1 MATLLFNCFIFS
13 AIFRACTWIEKVPG
27 ATGVISNISAENGL
41 GFTNADLPREGQ
53 SHNKALHISIECKG
67 TTLSHVL
74 VDTGSSL
81 NVLPKSALMKIDYAG
96 VEIRPSDL
104 IVKAFDGSKRS
115 VFGEV
120 DLPVKIDPQTFIV
133 TFYVMDIHPA
143 YFCLLGRPW
152 IHGAGA
158 VTSTLHQKLKY
169 PASGKIVTVCGEEE
183 YMVSQLSSYKYV
195 EVEGEV
201 HETPCQAFEAVQ
213 VVNIPQKKQVVT
225 MTSLKDAKAVI
236 EAGHPEGW
244 GRVLDLPPK
253 FNKMGLGYDV
263 HQPNEDAKNKKTI
276 QFRSAGYE
284 EINMVGDEV
293 EDDNFDKWIK
303 PTVPEQTSQNWTTE
317 DISLVTFAQE

>member
-1 MATLLFNCFIFS
+1 MKLLS
-13 AIFRACTWIEKVPG
+13 TAYVPQEISVNQLE
-27 ATGVISNISAENGL
+27 GVISSISAENGL
-41 GFTNADLPREGQ
+41 GFTNADLLREGLN
-53 SHNKALHISIECKG
+53 HNKALHISIECKG

-81 NVLPKSALMKIDYAG
+81 NVLPKNALMKIDYAG
-96 VEIRPSDL
+96 VEIRPNDL

-120 DLPVKIDPQTFIV
+120 DLPVKIGPQTFMI

-143 YFCLLGRPW
+143 YCCLLGRPW

-169 PASGKIVTVCGEEE
+169 PDGGKIVTVCGEEE

-213 VVNIPQKKQVVT
+213 VVNIPQKRQVVT
-225 MTSLKDAKAVI
+225 MTSLKDAKAVVK
-236 EAGHPEGW
+236 AGHPEGW

-253 FNKMGLGYDV
+253 FNRMGLGYDGY
-263 HQPNEDAKNKKTI
+263 QPKEDGKNKKVI

-284 EINMVGDEV
+284 EINMVGEEV
-293 EDDNFDKWIK
+293 EEDNFDKWIK
-303 PTVPEQTSQNWTTE
+303 PTVPEETSQNWTIE
-317 DISLVTFAQE
+317 DSSLVTFAQE